1 LRSASPAAIEV
12 APRPGAR
19 TGGHG
24 RKTDSTHVVK
34 LMSIE
39 GHQAPDEPD
48 AFRAVRPP
56 VPIFF
61 PCFLRVPRPQR
72 SSAWLRRGRTKNI
85 NHQGSE
91 TPAPICGNAVPQH
104 LLQLRR

>member
-1 LRSASPAAIEV
+1 VRSASPAAIEV

-61 PCFLRVPRPQR
+61 PCFLTCAAPATLFCVATSRADQKHQSPGQR
-72 SSAWLRRGRTKNI
+72 DACADLR
-85 NHQGSE
+85 
-91 TPAPICGNAVPQH
+91 NAVPQH